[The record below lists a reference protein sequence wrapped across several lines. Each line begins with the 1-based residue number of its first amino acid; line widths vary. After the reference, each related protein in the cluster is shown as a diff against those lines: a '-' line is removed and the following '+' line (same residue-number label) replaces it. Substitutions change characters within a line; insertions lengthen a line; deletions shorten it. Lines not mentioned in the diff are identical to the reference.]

1 MISATPDLETRQEYA
16 TNVYRTIC
24 RATPDQWRRG
34 MEWYSNAHDIAGQI
48 GNGDIDAAAGCLAAL
63 SAQKT
68 WPVNI
73 ALAAD
78 ALAGEPNGH
87 TAQTLDKVRAIL
99 DGADPAD
106 VLPMSLKTGNFYR
119 CIADPSDP
127 DAVVIDRHAHDIA
140 VGERWGN
147 RPRGLKGRRYKM
159 LADVYRRVAN
169 LAGILPSQVQAIAW
183 LVWLDES
190 TSHQGRV
197 MT

>member
-1 MISATPDLETRQEYA
+1 MISATPDLATRERYFRNLNDVIA
-16 TNVYRTIC
+16 
-24 RATPDQWRRG
+24 RATEDQVARG
-34 MEWYSNAHDIAGQI
+34 MAWYPNAHDVARQI
-48 GNGDIDAAAGCLAAL
+48 GDGDIDAAAGCLAAL

-127 DAVVIDRHAHDIA
+127 HAVVIDRHAHDAI

-147 RPRGLKGRRYKM
+147 RPRGLKGKRYAM
-159 LADVYRRVAN
+159 LADVVRDVAKFR
-169 LAGILPSQVQAIAW
+169 GILPSQVQAIAW